1 LIALV
6 YEREDSRRDIGEGG
20 GRLIIAID
28 GPSGAGKSTLAKRL
42 ARELGFIYLDTGA
55 MYRALALKVLRQ
67 GVDLADDARLARLVE
82 STEIDL
88 QEDNGALEVLL
99 DGINVAQEIRTP
111 EVSQMASK
119 VSALKVVRARMLALQ
134 RGMGQRGN
142 VVAEGRDIGTVVFPN
157 AEVKIFLD
165 ASAEERARRRYTELR
180 AAGRPA
186 DLAETLREME
196 ERDKRDSERDLAP
209 LRMADDALRIDSS
222 NATADA
228 VAAKVLAEINKAR
241 EN

>member
-1 LIALV
+1 M
-6 YEREDSRRDIGEGG
+6 
-20 GRLIIAID
+20 IIAID

-88 QEDNGALEVLL
+88 QEVNGTLEVLL
-99 DGINVAQEIRTP
+99 DGINVARDIRTP

-119 VSALKVVRARMLALQ
+119 VSALKIVRARMLDLQ
-134 RGMGQRGN
+134 RRMGQRGS

-157 AEVKIFLD
+157 AEVKVFLD
-165 ASAEERARRRYTELR
+165 ASAEERARRRCTELR
-180 AAGRPA
+180 AAGRVA
-186 DLAETLREME
+186 DLNETLREME
-196 ERDKRDSERDLAP
+196 QRDKRDSERDLAP
-209 LRMADDALRIDSS
+209 LRMADGALRIDSS

-228 VAAKVLAEINKAR
+228 VAAKVLSAIRRHEKTN
-241 EN
+241 

>member
-1 LIALV
+1 M
-6 YEREDSRRDIGEGG
+6 
-20 GRLIIAID
+20 IIAID

-42 ARELGFIYLDTGA
+42 ARELSFIYLDTGA

-88 QEDNGALEVLL
+88 HEDNGTLEVLL
-99 DGINVAQEIRTP
+99 DGINVADEIRTP
-111 EVSQMASK
+111 EVSQLASK
-119 VSALKVVRARMLALQ
+119 VSALKIVRARMLDLQ
-134 RGMGQRGN
+134 RRMGEHGSI
-142 VVAEGRDIGTVVFPN
+142 VAEGRDIGTVVFPS

-165 ASAEERARRRYTELR
+165 ASAEERARRRYAELR

-186 DLAETLREME
+186 DLSETLREME

-222 NATADA
+222 NASADS
-228 VAAKVLAEINKAR
+228 VAAQVLAKIRNGAR
-241 EN
+241 VN

>member
-1 LIALV
+1 
-6 YEREDSRRDIGEGG
+6 
-20 GRLIIAID
+20 LIIAID
-28 GPSGAGKSTLAKRL
+28 GPAGAGKSTLAKRL

-88 QEDNGALEVLL
+88 QEDNGTLEVLL
-99 DGINVAQEIRTP
+99 DGINVAHEIRTP

-157 AEVKIFLD
+157 AELKIFLE
-165 ASAEERARRRYTELR
+165 ASAEERARRRCAELR
-180 AAGRPA
+180 AAGQPA
-186 DLAETLREME
+186 DLRETLREME

-209 LRMADDALRIDSS
+209 LRMADDAFRIDSS

-228 VAAKVLAEINKAR
+228 VAAKVLAEIGNKAR

>member
-1 LIALV
+1 
-6 YEREDSRRDIGEGG
+6 
-20 GRLIIAID
+20 LIIAID

-67 GVDLADDARLARLVE
+67 SVDLADDARLARLVE
-82 STEIDL
+82 ATEIDL
-88 QEDNGALEVLL
+88 QEDNGTLEVLL
-99 DGINVAQEIRTP
+99 DGINVADEIRTP
-111 EVSQMASK
+111 EVSQLASK
-119 VSALKVVRARMLALQ
+119 VSALKVVRARMLDLQ
-134 RGMGQRGN
+134 RRMGQRGS

-165 ASAEERARRRYTELR
+165 ASAEERARRRCAELR

-186 DLAETLREME
+186 DLSETLREMG

-222 NATADA
+222 NASADS
-228 VAAKVLAEINKAR
+228 VAAKVLTKIRNRAR
-241 EN
+241 VN